1 MLNNLPMNFVV
12 VGELELEQFVKAW
25 LVGTN
30 GWLDGSKPIECE
42 QDEHDEA
49 QEVWEQREDLLE
61 GAFQE
66 TSGIWEV

>member
-1 MLNNLPMNFVV
+1 VERNKGKKKMLNNLPMNFAV

-49 QEVWEQREDLLE
+49 REKFE
-61 GAFQE
+61 GMAE
-66 TSGIWEV
+66 YTE